1 MDRSTLTYLGLH
13 YVVLIIVI
21 FLLVVAIEGVAGT
34 VPLWAGV
41 VVAIVVGLAYPR
53 VVVPLGIAP
62 ERWER

>member
-1 MDRSTLTYLGLH
+1 MDRSTLPYLGLH
-13 YVVLIIVI
+13 YVALVILI
-21 FLLVVAIEGVAGT
+21 FLLVVAIEAVAGT